1 MALRNIR
8 IQGDELLGK
17 KSREITEI
25 NERILTLLD
34 DMAETMYKAEG
45 VGLAAPQVGVLRRCV
60 VIDVGEG
67 LIKLIN
73 PVIVERSEETE
84 TKLEGCLSV
93 PDYVGWVTRP
103 CHVKVEALNEKG
115 EKVTIEAEGLYKKAL
130 CHEIDHL
137 NGVIFPDIADRLM
150 TQEEYEELLEKS
162 RTKNGEDEDEEED
175 DE

>member
-1 MALRNIR
+1 MALRTIR
-8 IQGDELLGK
+8 IQGDDLLGK
-17 KSREITEI
+17 RSREISEI

-73 PVIVERSEETE
+73 PVIVESSEETE
-84 TKLEGCLSV
+84 TRLEGCLSV
-93 PDYVGWVTRP
+93 PDYVGWVKRP
-103 CHVKVEALNEKG
+103 CKIKVEALNEKG

-137 NGVIFPDIADRLM
+137 DGVIFPDIAEKLM
-150 TQEEYEELLEKS
+150 TQEEYEELLEKNS
-162 RTKNGEDEDEEED
+162 QNNQEED
-175 DE
+175 DED

>member
-1 MALRNIR
+1 MALRTIR
-8 IQGDELLGK
+8 IQGDDLLGK
-17 KSREITEI
+17 RSREISEI

-73 PVIVERSEETE
+73 PVIVESSEETE
-84 TKLEGCLSV
+84 TRLEGCLSV
-93 PDYVGWVTRP
+93 PDYVGWVRRP
-103 CHVKVEALNEKG
+103 CRVKVEALNEKG

-137 NGVIFPDIADRLM
+137 DGVIFPDIAEKLM
-150 TQEEYEELLEKS
+150 TQEEYEELLEKQS
-162 RTKNGEDEDEEED
+162 GSDGNGEDDED
-175 DE
+175 

>member
-60 VIDVGEG
+60 VIDIGEG
-67 LIKLIN
+67 LIKLVN

-93 PDYVGWVTRP
+93 PDYVGFVKRP
-103 CHVKVEALNEKG
+103 CRIKVEALNEKG

-137 NGVIFPDIADRLM
+137 DGIIFPDIAEKLL
-150 TQEEYEELLEKS
+150 TQEEYEELVKENS
-162 RTKNGEDEDEEED
+162 SDSDEDPEEED
-175 DE
+175 